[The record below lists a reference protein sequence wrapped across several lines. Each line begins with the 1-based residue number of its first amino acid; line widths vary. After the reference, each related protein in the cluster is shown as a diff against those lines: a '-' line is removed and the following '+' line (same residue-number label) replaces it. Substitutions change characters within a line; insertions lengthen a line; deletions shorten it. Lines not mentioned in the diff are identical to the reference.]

1 MRSVKVFLVSVVL
14 LLVCASAYASE
25 RVSNIAIKGIERVSK
40 ETVFA
45 YLEVTKGE
53 VLDQSKIDES
63 IKSLYKTGFFADVKL
78 DFNAGVLE
86 VLVVENPM
94 INKVAFDGNKRVD
107 DKDILEEL
115 SMKPHSI
122 FSLSKMQNDIGR
134 ILNIYQSKGRYAAK
148 VEPKLIK
155 LDQNRVN
162 LVYEVEEGPQAVI
175 KKIIFAGNENF
186 AQSELQE
193 IIPSKES
200 RWYRFFSSSDVF
212 DANKQKVDNEFIKH
226 FYQTHGFADFKL
238 TSSISELSP
247 TKDAFL
253 LTYILSEGEI
263 YTYGNVLVENN
274 IKNFNTEELT
284 KLITLKEGELSNI
297 EHIEENIDNLTNYL
311 GNHGFPFVE
320 VEHVLKANPQTRTVE
335 IKFVVKESY
344 KVYLRKI
351 NIKNNTRTLD
361 KVVRREF
368 RIAEGDPYNISKIQ
382 RSKQRIEN
390 LGFFNKVEFKNKRT
404 EQEDKIDIDVDVEET
419 STGTI
424 NLAGGY
430 DTTRGVLASV
440 TLSEENF
447 LGKGQQAQL
456 GITTAQRE
464 RGINFAFTE
473 PYFMDRE
480 LSAGIEIFATKT
492 NMRKISSFNSKNV
505 GAIFSLGYKL
515 TEYLSHG
522 LRYSIKKER
531 IADVESTASIY
542 VKTQEGSKVV
552 SLVGHTLAYDRLDSI
567 IDPTNGYIV
576 KFSQDLA
583 GLGGNTRYLSNEVTA
598 SYFKP
603 VYKKEWIFKLRGK
616 AGYKL
621 GYGGKKVELI
631 DRFYLGPDEVRGFD
645 IAGIGPRD
653 KKTGDALGGNTFYVG
668 TAELYFPLG
677 LPNELGVKG
686 SVFTDFGA
694 LWGVQAADPTKIH
707 DKHALRA
714 SYGASVHWKSPMG
727 GIAFHY
733 GIPFRKEKFDDIRK
747 FYFSYSTK
755 F

>member
-1 MRSVKVFLVSVVL
+1 
-14 LLVCASAYASE
+14 
-25 RVSNIAIKGIERVSK
+25 
-40 ETVFA
+40 
-45 YLEVTKGE
+45 LEVAKGE
-53 VLDQSKIDES
+53 AWDQAKVDES
-63 IKSLYKTGFFADVKL
+63 IKNLFKTGFFSDVKFH
-78 DFNAGVLE
+78 FNAGVLE
-86 VLVVENPM
+86 ITVVENPM
-94 INKVAFDGNKRVD
+94 INKIAFDGNKRVD

-122 FSLSKMQNDIGR
+122 FSLSKMQNDITR

-148 VEPKLIK
+148 VEPKVIK
-155 LDQNRVN
+155 LDQNRIN
-162 LVYEVEEGPQAVI
+162 LIYEVEEGPQAVI

-200 RWYRFFSSSDVF
+200 RWYRFFSSADVF

-247 TKDAFL
+247 SKDAFL
-253 LTYILSEGEI
+253 LTYILDEGEI
-263 YTYGNVLVENN
+263 YSYGNISIENN
-274 IKNFNTEELT
+274 IKNFNTSELNN
-284 KLITLKEGELSNI
+284 LITLKEHELFNI
-297 EHIEENIDNLTNYL
+297 ENVETNIDLITNYL

-320 VEHVLKANPQTRTVE
+320 VEHELKANAQTKRVD
-335 IKFVVKESY
+335 IKFVIKESY

-361 KVVRREF
+361 RVVRREF

-404 EQEDKIDIDVDVEET
+404 NEEDKIDIDVDVEET
-419 STGTI
+419 STGQI

-430 DTTRGVLASV
+430 DTTRGILASI

-447 LGKGQQAQL
+447 LGKGQQAQV
-456 GITTAQRE
+456 GVTTAQRE
-464 RGINFAFTE
+464 RGLNFAFTE

-480 LSAGIEIFATKT
+480 LSAGIELFATKT
-492 NMRKISSFNSKNV
+492 IMRKVSSFDSKNV
-505 GAIFSLGYKL
+505 GSIFSLGYKL

-531 IADVESTASIY
+531 ITNVAADASLY
-542 VKTQEGSKVV
+542 VKSQEGNKIV
-552 SLVGHTLAYDRLDSI
+552 SLIGHTLAYDRLDSI
-567 IDPTNGYIV
+567 IDPTDGYIV

-583 GLGGNTRYLSNEVTA
+583 GLGGNTRYLSNEFSA

-603 VYKKEWIFKLRGK
+603 IYKKEWILKLASK

-621 GYGGKKVELI
+621 GYGGKKVQLI
-631 DRFYLGPDEVRGFD
+631 DRFYVGPDYVRGFD
-645 IAGIGPRD
+645 VAGIGPRD
-653 KKTGDALGGNTFYVG
+653 KVTEDALGGNKFYTG

-686 SVFTDFGA
+686 SVFTDVGS
-694 LWGVQAADPTKIH
+694 LWDADEPDHANIY
-707 DKHALRA
+707 DKHALRG
-714 SYGASVHWKSPMG
+714 SYGASIHWKSPMG
-727 GIAFHY
+727 GIAIHY
-733 GIPFRKEKFDDIRK
+733 GVPFLKEKFDDIRK

>member
-1 MRSVKVFLVSVVL
+1 MRSIKVL
-14 LLVCASAYASE
+14 LVALVLILSSQNIQASE
-25 RVSNIAIKGIERVSK
+25 RINNIVIKGIERVSK
-40 ETVFA
+40 ETVNA
-45 YLEVTKGE
+45 YLEVNKGE
-53 VLDQSKIDES
+53 NWDQTKIDES
-63 IKSLYKTGFFADVKL
+63 IKNLYKTGFFSDVKL
-78 DFNAGVLE
+78 DFNGGVLE
-86 VLVVENPM
+86 VTLVENPM
-94 INKVAFDGNKRVD
+94 INKIAFDGNKRVD
-107 DKDILEEL
+107 DKDMLEEL

-122 FSLSKMQNDIGR
+122 FSLSKMQNDISR
-134 ILNIYQSKGRYAAK
+134 ILSIYQSKGRYAAK
-148 VEPKLIK
+148 VEPKTIK

-162 LVYEVEEGPQAVI
+162 LVYEIDEGPQAVI
-175 KKIIFAGNENF
+175 KKIIFSGNENF

-200 RWYRFFSSSDVF
+200 RWYRFFSSADVY

-238 TSSISELSP
+238 SSSISELSP

-253 LTYILSEGEI
+253 LTYILDEGEI
-263 YTYGNVLVENN
+263 YTYGDITVENN
-274 IKNFNTEELT
+274 IKNFDTEKL
-284 KLITLKEGELSNI
+284 KSLITLKQNQLFNI
-297 EHIEENIDNLTNYL
+297 EHIEENIDNITNYL
-311 GNHGFPFVE
+311 GNYGFPFVE
-320 VEHVLKANPQTRTVE
+320 VEHALKTNPQSKTVD
-335 IKFVVKESY
+335 IKFLVKESY

-361 KVVRREF
+361 QVIRREF

-390 LGFFNKVEFKNKRT
+390 LGFFNKVDFKNKRT
-404 EQEDKIDIDVDVEET
+404 DQEDKIDIDVDVEET

-430 DTTRGVLASV
+430 DTTRGILGSIIM
-440 TLSEENF
+440 TEDNF

-456 GITTAQRE
+456 GLTTAQRE

-480 LSAGIEIFATKT
+480 LSAGIELFATKT

-505 GAIFSLGYKL
+505 GAVFSLGYKL

-542 VKTQEGSKVV
+542 VQSQKGTKIV
-552 SLVGHTLAYDRLDSI
+552 SLIGHTVAYDRLDSL
-567 IDPTNGYIV
+567 IDPTDGYIM

-583 GLGGNTRYLSNEVTA
+583 GLGGNTRYLSNEASA

-603 VYKKEWIFKLRGK
+603 VYKKEWIFKLQGRV
-616 AGYKL
+616 GYKL

-631 DRFYLGPDEVRGFD
+631 DRFYLGPDYVRGFD

-653 KKTGDALGGNTFYVG
+653 KKTFDALGGNKFYAG

-686 SVFTDFGA
+686 SVFSDVGA
-694 LWGVQAADPTKIH
+694 LWDAEKTDPNKIF
-707 DKHALRA
+707 DKHSLRA

-733 GIPFRKEKFDDIRK
+733 GIPFKKEKFDDIRK

>member
-1 MRSVKVFLVSVVL
+1 
-14 LLVCASAYASE
+14 
-25 RVSNIAIKGIERVSK
+25 
-40 ETVFA
+40 
-45 YLEVTKGE
+45 
-53 VLDQSKIDES
+53 
-63 IKSLYKTGFFADVKL
+63 
-78 DFNAGVLE
+78 
-86 VLVVENPM
+86 
-94 INKVAFDGNKRVD
+94 
-107 DKDILEEL
+107 
-115 SMKPHSI
+115 
-122 FSLSKMQNDIGR
+122 
-134 ILNIYQSKGRYAAK
+134 
-148 VEPKLIK
+148 
-155 LDQNRVN
+155 
-162 LVYEVEEGPQAVI
+162 
-175 KKIIFAGNENF
+175 
-186 AQSELQE
+186 
-193 IIPSKES
+193 
-200 RWYRFFSSSDVF
+200 
-212 DANKQKVDNEFIKH
+212 
-226 FYQTHGFADFKL
+226 
-238 TSSISELSP
+238 
-247 TKDAFL
+247 
-253 LTYILSEGEI
+253 
-263 YTYGNVLVENN
+263 
-274 IKNFNTEELT
+274 
-284 KLITLKEGELSNI
+284 
-297 EHIEENIDNLTNYL
+297 
-311 GNHGFPFVE
+311 
-320 VEHVLKANPQTRTVE
+320 
-335 IKFVVKESY
+335 
-344 KVYLRKI
+344 
-351 NIKNNTRTLD
+351 
-361 KVVRREF
+361 
-368 RIAEGDPYNISKIQ
+368 
-382 RSKQRIEN
+382 
-390 LGFFNKVEFKNKRT
+390 
-404 EQEDKIDIDVDVEET
+404 
-419 STGTI
+419 
-424 NLAGGY
+424 
-430 DTTRGVLASV
+430 
-440 TLSEENF
+440 
-447 LGKGQQAQL
+447 
-456 GITTAQRE
+456 
-464 RGINFAFTE
+464 
-473 PYFMDRE
+473 
-480 LSAGIEIFATKT
+480 
-492 NMRKISSFNSKNV
+492 MRKISSFNSKNV

-694 LWGVQAADPTKIH
+694 LWGVQPADPTKIH

-714 SYGASVHWKSPMG
+714 SYGVSVHWKSPMG